1 MLIDY
6 IVLIWINPIN
16 TINSIWLFSSFG
28 KDHILLRGFMILP
41 EKLLQEKVDYKYV
54 ALDKEEDSVLV
65 WEVLYTASSVTDY
78 KRNRLFKIIPDDLK
92 SSKYIIESKLIIYRI
107 ASFSPCLIRN
117 INVTCIFPIEVCGN

>member
-1 MLIDY
+1 
-6 IVLIWINPIN
+6 
-16 TINSIWLFSSFG
+16 
-28 KDHILLRGFMILP
+28 MILP

-92 SSKYIIESKLIIYRI
+92 SSKYIIESKVIIYRI